1 MHLPCVESELKE
13 PKPPAAVLERMRAWC
28 GMRDR
33 SEREAEEKLKG
44 LLAKMEPL
52 PAATLRAQW
61 ACDWMDV
68 LVQEGS
74 LDDARCADSY
84 VRVHLEHKSWGPLKI
99 KAGLSAR
106 GVARIHIDRALA
118 QFDEDRWQRE
128 ADALVARRA
137 DELATRRPRVV
148 RWLLGRGFPQ
158 RMVLNALDRTGQ
170 G

>member
-13 PKPPAAVLERMRAWC
+13 LKPPAAVLERIRVWC

-44 LLAKMEPL
+44 LLANMDPIPE
-52 PAATLRAQW
+52 AALRAQW
-61 ACDWMDV
+61 VCDWMDM
-68 LVQEGS
+68 LVKEGS

-99 KAGLSAR
+99 KAGLAAR

-118 QFDEDRWQRE
+118 
-128 ADALVARRA
+128 LS
-137 DELATRRPRVV
+137 LIHI
-148 RWLLGRGFPQ
+148 
-158 RMVLNALDRTGQ
+158 
-170 G
+170 

>member
-13 PKPPAAVLERMRAWC
+13 PKPSAAVLERMRAWC

-61 ACDWMDV
+61 VCDWMDL
-68 LVQEGS
+68 LVEEGS

-106 GVARIHIDRALA
+106 GVARIHIDRAL
-118 QFDEDRWQRE
+118 
-128 ADALVARRA
+128 
-137 DELATRRPRVV
+137 P
-148 RWLLGRGFPQ
+148 
-158 RMVLNALDRTGQ
+158 
-170 G
+170 

>member
-13 PKPPAAVLERMRAWC
+13 PNPPAAVLERMRAWC

-33 SEREAEEKLKG
+33 SEREAKEKLKG

-52 PAATLRAQW
+52 PAATLRAKW
-61 ACDWMDV
+61 MCDWMDL
-68 LVQEGS
+68 LVEEGS

-99 KAGLSAR
+99 KAGLS
-106 GVARIHIDRALA
+106 
-118 QFDEDRWQRE
+118 
-128 ADALVARRA
+128 ARRA

>member
-33 SEREAEEKLKG
+33 SEREAEEKLRG

-52 PAATLRAQW
+52 PPAPMRAQW

-68 LVQEGS
+68 LVEEGS
-74 LDDARCADSY
+74 LDDSRCADSY

-99 KAGLSAR
+99 KAGLFAR

-118 QFDEDRWQRE
+118 QFDEARWQRE
-128 ADALVARRA
+128 ADALAARRA
-137 DELATRRPRVV
+137 DELATRRPRVA